1 MTRPVQ
7 IVPADRAAWLDP
19 LGFSVALDEATDAAG
34 ATVAPRLTAPS
45 AARLGAVLDHAH
57 GLPDPARGFELRLI
71 LSALGDAAAAR
82 GAADPE
88 RVADAWEEQA
98 EAAARKPAARR
109 EAARYAKG
117 AALRAAALA

>member
-1 MTRPVQ
+1 MTNPVQ
-7 IVPADRAAWLDP
+7 IVPADRAVWLDP
-19 LGFSVALDEATDAAG
+19 LGFSVALDGAGG

-45 AARLGAVLDHAH
+45 AARLAAVLDHAH
-57 GLPDPARGFELRLI
+57 DLPDPARGFELRLI

-88 RVADAWEEQA
+88 RVADAWEAQA
-98 EAAARKPAARR
+98 EAATPTPASRR

-117 AALRAAALA
+117 AALRAVALA